1 MTNSRANTIAKI
13 LRQLLEKPVS
23 CRLTWQILHLRKVTV
38 PRSSVVGR
46 VDSPASVVIVGA
58 SAAGLTTAESLRR
71 RGFGGRLVL
80 VGDEDHLPYD
90 RPPLSK
96 QVLSGDWPSDRAQL
110 RTPEQLTSL
119 GIELLLGQPATALD
133 PTSGTVTTTG
143 GDLHGDVVV
152 IATGARPRG
161 LLGQQGMPGVHG
173 IRSLDDAIALRA
185 DLKTAE
191 QVVVVGD
198 GVLGAEAAATTRRL
212 GHDVTLV
219 GPQRILMGSQLGRTV
234 GGLLTD
240 LHGEHGARMRLG
252 CSVAGLVDY
261 AGRCRG
267 VELVGGEQ
275 IPADVVIVA
284 LGATPATDWLEASGL
299 TIDNGV
305 VCNSRCEAAE
315 AVYAVGDVAR
325 WHHDQLGRPVR
336 LENRTNATEQ
346 ARAVADNILGADR
359 PYVPVPYFWTD
370 QYAAKIQVHGFVPQ
384 EVEIT
389 VAEGDLSDRRFVA
402 HAIQNGRGV
411 GVVGW
416 NMPKQTRLHRIRVLE
431 GVGSAA

>member
-1 MTNSRANTIAKI
+1 M
-13 LRQLLEKPVS
+13 
-23 CRLTWQILHLRKVTV
+23 
-38 PRSSVVGR
+38 
-46 VDSPASVVIVGA
+46 
-58 SAAGLTTAESLRR
+58 
-71 RGFGGRLVL
+71 L

-96 QVLSGDWPSDRAQL
+96 QVLRGDWPSERAQL

-119 GIELLLGQPATALD
+119 GIELMLGQPATAFD

-161 LLGQQGMPGVHG
+161 LAGQQGMAGMHM
-173 IRSLDDAIALRA
+173 IRSLEDAVALRTDLEAA
-185 DLKTAE
+185 DR
-191 QVVVVGD
+191 VVVVGD

-219 GPQRILMGSQLGRTV
+219 GPQRVLMGTQLGPTV
-234 GGLLTD
+234 GGVLTD
-240 LHGEHGARMRLG
+240 LHTEHGVRLRLG
-252 CSVAGLVDY
+252 CAVAGLVAA

-284 LGATPATDWLEASGL
+284 LGAVPATGWLEDSGL

-305 VCNSRCEAAE
+305 VCNSRCAAAE
-315 AVYAVGDVAR
+315 TVYAVGDVAR
-325 WHHDQLGRPVR
+325 WHHDQLGRLVR

-346 ARAVADNILGADR
+346 AMAVADNILGADR

-402 HAIQNGRGV
+402 HVVQDGHGV

-416 NMPKQTRLHRIRVLE
+416 NMPKQTRLHRIRMLE
-431 GVGSAA
+431 PVESAA